1 MIEMHAHFEVGS
13 ISGVGDLSGQ
23 MSRFFHKEMVPAF
36 RATVKDMIRSGEVA
50 RAMESRR
57 R

>member
-1 MIEMHAHFEVGS
+1 MHAHFEVGS
-13 ISGVGDLSGQ
+13 ISGVGGLSGE

>member
-1 MIEMHAHFEVGS
+1 
-13 ISGVGDLSGQ
+13 
-23 MSRFFHKEMVPAF
+23 MVPAF